1 MNKPLILNIQKYSL
15 HDGDGIRT
23 TVFFKGC
30 PLECIWCHNPES
42 QDYKKEVLYNEE
54 KCLKCGTCIEKCP
67 NEAIYKGLN
76 VIELEKE
83 KCTYCETCIDFCLNN
98 AREIVGKTYE
108 IKDLVKELI
117 KDMAFYEESGGG
129 VTLSGGE
136 VMTQDIEYI
145 KKLVISLK
153 QKGINVAIDTCG
165 YSKFDNYEA
174 ILPFVDTFL
183 YDIKLTSNE
192 KHEFFTKKSNELILN
207 NLKMLSEKGANIN
220 IRIPL
225 IESVN
230 VDDNNEEIKK
240 IIDFIKPLNI
250 AKVNI
255 LPYHNIGMHKY
266 KKLYMQYE
274 GENLKRPSDEKLEE
288 IKQIFKA
295 NNFEIKIG
303 G

>member
-42 QDYKKEVLYNEE
+42 QAYKKEVLYNEE

-67 NEAIYKGLN
+67 NEAIYKGLD
-76 VIELEKE
+76 VIELKKE
-83 KCTYCETCIDFCLNN
+83 KCKFCETCIDFCLNN

-136 VMTQDIEYI
+136 VMTQDIDYI
-145 KKLVISLK
+145 KKLVIALK

-165 YSKFDNYEA
+165 HSKFDNYEA

-183 YDIKLTSNE
+183 YDIKLISDE

-225 IESVN
+225 IEGVN

-250 AKVNI
+250 TKVNI

-266 KKLYMQYE
+266 KKLYMEYE
-274 GENLKRPSDEKLEE
+274 GEYLKRPSDEKLEE

>member
-1 MNKPLILNIQKYSL
+1 MKKPLILNIQKYSL

-42 QDYKKEVLYNEE
+42 QAYNKEVLYNEE
-54 KCLKCGTCIEKCP
+54 KCTKCEVCIDKCP
-67 NEAIYKGLN
+67 HKAIYKEENNICLN
-76 VIELEKE
+76 KNNCEF
-83 KCTYCETCIDFCLNN
+83 CETCLDYCLNN

-108 IKDLVKELI
+108 IKDLMREIV
-117 KDMAFYEESGGG
+117 KDMMFYEESGGG

-136 VMTQDIEYI
+136 VMTQDVEYI
-145 KKLVISLK
+145 KAIASLCK
-153 QKGINVAIDTCG
+153 EKGISVAIDTCG
-165 YSKFDNYEA
+165 YARFENYEA

-183 YDIKLTSNE
+183 YDIKLIDEE
-192 KHEFFTKKSNELILN
+192 KHKLFTNKSNDLILE
-207 NLKMLSEKGANIN
+207 NLIKLSENGANIN

-225 IESVN
+225 IEGVN
-230 VDDNNEEIKK
+230 VDKENIEVKK

-250 AKVNI
+250 KKVNL

-266 KKLYMQYE
+266 KKLYMDYE
-274 GENLKRPSDEKLEE
+274 GQNLNRPSDEKLEE
-288 IKQIFKA
+288 IKQIFIT
-295 NNFEIKIG
+295 NNFETKIG

>member
-1 MNKPLILNIQKYSL
+1 MKKPLILNIQKYSL

-42 QDYKKEVLYNEE
+42 QAYNKEVLYNEE
-54 KCLKCGTCIEKCP
+54 KCTKCEVCIDKCP
-67 NEAIYKGLN
+67 HKAIYKEENNICLN
-76 VIELEKE
+76 KNNCEF
-83 KCTYCETCIDFCLNN
+83 CETCLDYCLNN

-108 IKDLVKELI
+108 IKDLMREIV
-117 KDMAFYEESGGG
+117 KDMMFYEESGGG

-136 VMTQDIEYI
+136 VMTQDVEYI
-145 KKLVISLK
+145 KAIASLCK
-153 QKGINVAIDTCG
+153 EKGISVAIDTCG
-165 YSKFDNYEA
+165 YARFENYEA

-183 YDIKLTSNE
+183 YDIKLIDEE
-192 KHEFFTKKSNELILN
+192 KHQLFTNKSNDLILE
-207 NLKMLSEKGANIN
+207 NLIKLSENGANIN

-225 IESVN
+225 IEGVN
-230 VDDNNEEIKK
+230 VDKENIEVKK

-250 AKVNI
+250 KKVNL

-266 KKLYMQYE
+266 KKLYMDYE
-274 GENLKRPSDEKLEE
+274 GQNLNRPSDEKLEE
-288 IKQIFKA
+288 IKQIFIT
-295 NNFEIKIG
+295 NNFETKIG

>member
-54 KCLKCGTCIEKCP
+54 KCLKCGNCIEKCP
-67 NEAIYKGLN
+67 NEAIYIGLD
-76 VIELEKE
+76 VIELKKE

-165 YSKFDNYEA
+165 HSKFDNYEA

-183 YDIKLTSNE
+183 YDIKLISDE
-192 KHEFFTKKSNELILN
+192 KHEVFTKKSNKLILN

-225 IESVN
+225 IEGVN

-255 LPYHNIGMHKY
+255 LPYHNIGMNKY

>member
-1 MNKPLILNIQKYSL
+1 MKKPLILNIQKYSL

-42 QDYKKEVLYNEE
+42 QAYNKEVLYNEE
-54 KCLKCGTCIEKCP
+54 KCTKCEVCIDKCP
-67 NEAIYKGLN
+67 HKAIYIDDNNICLN
-76 VIELEKE
+76 KKNCEF
-83 KCTYCETCIDFCLNN
+83 CETCIDYCLNN

-108 IKDLVKELI
+108 IKDLMKEI
-117 KDMAFYEESGGG
+117 VKDMMFYEESGGG

-136 VMTQDIEYI
+136 VMTQDINYI
-145 KKLVISLK
+145 KTVASLCK
-153 QKGINVAIDTCG
+153 EKGISVAIDTCG
-165 YSKFDNYEA
+165 YAKFENYEA

-183 YDIKLTSNE
+183 YDIKLIDEE
-192 KHEFFTKKSNELILN
+192 KHKLFTNKSNDLILG
-207 NLKMLSEKGANIN
+207 NLTKLSENGANIN

-225 IESVN
+225 IEGIN
-230 VDDNNEEIKK
+230 VDKENIEIKK

-250 AKVNI
+250 KKVNL

-266 KKLYMQYE
+266 KKLYMNYE
-274 GENLKRPSDEKLEE
+274 GQNLSRPSDEKLEE
-288 IKQIFKA
+288 IKQIFIT
-295 NNFEIKIG
+295 NNFETKIG

>member
-1 MNKPLILNIQKYSL
+1 MNNPLILNIQKYSL
-15 HDGDGIRT
+15 HDGDGIRS

-30 PLECIWCHNPES
+30 PLECMWCHNPES
-42 QDYKKEVLYNEE
+42 QNYQKEILYNEE
-54 KCLKCGTCIEKCP
+54 RCLKCGTCIKKCP
-67 NEAIYKGLN
+67 NEAVYMGEYGVEIK
-76 VIELEKE
+76 KE
-83 KCTYCETCIDFCLNN
+83 NCEFCENCIDYCLNN
-98 AREIVGKTYE
+98 AMEIAGKTYE
-108 IKDLVKELI
+108 IKELVKELV

-145 KKLVISLK
+145 KKLIILLK
-153 QKGINVAIDTCG
+153 EKGINVAIDTCG
-165 YSKFDNYEA
+165 YSKFENYEA

-183 YDIKLTSNE
+183 YDIKLINDE
-192 KHEFFTKKSNELILN
+192 KHKIFTKKSNKLILN

-220 IRIPL
+220 IRIPV
-225 IESVN
+225 IEGVN

-250 AKVNI
+250 TKVNI

-288 IKQIFKA
+288 IKQIFKL
-295 NNFEIKIG
+295 NNFETKIG

>member
-1 MNKPLILNIQKYSL
+1 MKNPLILNIQKYSL

-165 YSKFDNYEA
+165 HSKFDNYEA

-183 YDIKLTSNE
+183 YDIKLISNE
-192 KHEFFTKKSNELILN
+192 KHEFFTKKSNKLILN

-225 IESVN
+225 IEGVN

-266 KKLYMQYE
+266 KKL
-274 GENLKRPSDEKLEE
+274 
-288 IKQIFKA
+288 
-295 NNFEIKIG
+295 
-303 G
+303 

>member
-54 KCLKCGTCIEKCP
+54 KCLKCGVCIEKCP
-67 NEAIYKGLN
+67 NKAIHRGLDI
-76 VIELEKE
+76 IELDKE
-83 KCTYCETCIDFCLNN
+83 KCEFCETCIDYCLNN
-98 AREIVGKTYE
+98 AREIVGQTYE

-117 KDMAFYEESGGG
+117 KDMAFYEESSGG

-136 VMTQDIEYI
+136 VMTQDIEYV
-145 KKLVISLK
+145 KKLVMSLK
-153 QKGINVAIDTCG
+153 QKGINIAIDTCG
-165 YSKFDNYEA
+165 YAKFENYES

-183 YDIKLTSNE
+183 YDIKLISDE
-192 KHEFFTKKSNELILN
+192 KHEVFTSKSNKLILK
-207 NLKMLSEKGANIN
+207 NLKMLSDKGANIN

-225 IESVN
+225 IEGVN
-230 VDDNNEEIKK
+230 VDEKNEEIKK

-250 AKVNI
+250 TRVNL

-288 IKQIFKA
+288 IKLIFKSH
-295 NNFEIKIG
+295 NFETKIG

>member
-42 QDYKKEVLYNEE
+42 QDYKKEVLYNDE

-83 KCTYCETCIDFCLNN
+83 KCEFCETCIDCCLNN

-165 YSKFDNYEA
+165 HSKFDNYEA

-183 YDIKLTSNE
+183 YDIKLISDE
-192 KHEFFTKKSNELILN
+192 KHEFFTNKSNKLILN

-225 IESVN
+225 IEGVN

-266 KKLYMQYE
+266 RKLYMQYE

>member
-1 MNKPLILNIQKYSL
+1 
-15 HDGDGIRT
+15 
-23 TVFFKGC
+23 
-30 PLECIWCHNPES
+30 
-42 QDYKKEVLYNEE
+42 
-54 KCLKCGTCIEKCP
+54 
-67 NEAIYKGLN
+67 
-76 VIELEKE
+76 
-83 KCTYCETCIDFCLNN
+83 
-98 AREIVGKTYE
+98 
-108 IKDLVKELI
+108 
-117 KDMAFYEESGGG
+117 
-129 VTLSGGE
+129 
-136 VMTQDIEYI
+136 
-145 KKLVISLK
+145 
-153 QKGINVAIDTCG
+153 
-165 YSKFDNYEA
+165 
-174 ILPFVDTFL
+174 
-183 YDIKLTSNE
+183 IKLISDE
-192 KHEFFTKKSNELILN
+192 KHEFFTKKSNKLILN

-225 IESVN
+225 IEGVN